1 MNNEEI
7 IEKAYKVGDPHP
19 KGKNLVW
26 TEYKP
31 GKFDWRQPKK
41 GAAPA
46 GGNSGGNAP
55 AGGNSGGNA
64 PAGGNS
70 GAKPTPAPAQG
81 NDGQEDDDE
90 STPKSG
96 YKKPAAKV
104 QYKGHD
110 EKFDIP
116 VPNQWTVKS
125 KAQGVTKTA
134 HLDKVMAMLEA
145 KTDDDL
151 LKILNNHS
159 LNRFQRQIAYDLAQ
173 SRGIPESKIDT
184 KGSLEDEWKKQESIY
199 NKTHAKNVADDDDT
213 EEDYELNGITVEE
226 CEEFMKEFPNGD
238 QGWREKNDKRVQK
251 KFNGL
256 STLVDRQ
263 RYDSFLDFQK
273 RQDADYLTPQEVV
286 CDLNADYLTFME
298 TDMSPL
304 FISAGGA
311 GAGKTYGFKKLAEE
325 LNVKKLDEGDDPATA
340 DWGYVNCANPKSEKE
355 FYEMLKKYN
364 GTDGSGRPHILVFD
378 DNDAIL
384 TGKQYRATM
393 KTIADTDPKS
403 RVFKDPDGNGMI
415 KFTGKIMIITNKTS
429 DGLISAAGNEGAED
443 VKAVLSRATKSDI
456 QFTVNENMEILE
468 DRYKTMGIDGLKMPP
483 SVEDKAREEVFQF
496 IKANKDKLDPAK
508 FTVRKFREIMVEV
521 QNEFIRTQH
530 SKNNAQIASLVGSG
544 RGWQKKAMGVLN
556 KADEELDIMKAEG
569 VDATPA
575 FKKMPK
581 EVKKKLADIKKKN
594 PKLFDE
600 LFGKR
605 ALAILDTDDEPSD
618 GMEEEDTEKGN
629 DFGSMSISEA
639 EELLLG

>member
-1 MNNEEI
+1 MNNEI
-7 IEKAYKVGDPHP
+7 IEKAKWNDGDINP
-19 KGKNLVW
+19 KNPSLVW
-26 TEYKP
+26 VASAAG
-31 GKFDWRQPKK
+31 GKGDWRKVKKTASNAQP
-41 GAAPA
+41 AA
-46 GGNSGGNAP
+46 GGGSGAQGGQGNAP
-55 AGGNSGGNA
+55 AQGGATPQPKSA
-64 PAGGNS
+64 PAKGNDD
-70 GAKPTPAPAQG
+70 
-81 NDGQEDDDE
+81 DGQEDGGN
-90 STPKSG
+90 KGG

-110 EKFDIP
+110 AKFDIP
-116 VPNQWTVKS
+116 VPNQWIVQS

-151 LKILNNHS
+151 LKVLNNHN
-159 LNRFQRQIAYDLAQ
+159 LNRYQRQIAYDLAQ
-173 SRGIPESKIDT
+173 SRGIDENKIDT
-184 KGSLEDEWKKQESIY
+184 KGSLEDSWKKQETIY
-199 NKTHAKNVADDDDT
+199 KQTHANKVSDEDDT
-213 EEDYELNGITVEE
+213 EEDYELNGITIDE
-226 CEEFMKEFPNGD
+226 CEEFMKQFPNGD

-251 KFNGL
+251 MFNGL
-256 STLVDRQ
+256 NTLVDRQ

-273 RQDADYLTPQEVV
+273 RQDPDYLAPQEVV

-325 LNVKKLDEGDDPATA
+325 LNIKKLDEGDDPTTA
-340 DWGYVNCANPKSEKE
+340 DWGYVNCGNPKSEKE
-355 FYEMLKKYN
+355 FYELLKKYN
-364 GTDGSGRPHILVFD
+364 GKDGSGRPHILVFD

-403 RVFKDPDGNGMI
+403 RVFKDPDGNGML
-415 KFTGKIMIITNKTS
+415 KFEGKIMIITNKTS
-429 DGLISAAGNEGAED
+429 DGLISAAGAEGAED

-483 SVEDKAREEVFQF
+483 SVESQAREEVFQF
-496 IKANKDKLDPAK
+496 IKANKDKLDPSK

-530 SKNNAQIASLVGSG
+530 SKNNAQIANLVGNG
-544 RGWQKKAMGVLN
+544 RGWQRKAMGVLN
-556 KADEELDIMKAEG
+556 KAEELDIMKAEEG
-569 VDATPA
+569 VEATPA

-581 EVKKKLADIKKKN
+581 EAKKKLAEIKKKN

-605 ALAILDTDDEPSD
+605 ALAILDSDDEPAD
-618 GMEEEDTEKGN
+618 DMEETEKGN
-629 DFGSMSISEA
+629 DFGAMSLAEA

>member
-1 MNNEEI
+1 MNSEEI
-7 IEKAYKVGDPHP
+7 IEKAHKVGDAHP

-31 GKFDWRQPKK
+31 GKFDWRPPKK
-41 GAAPA
+41 GDAPA
-46 GGNSGGNAP
+46 AGNSGSNTSTGGGNSDTKDAP
-55 AGGNSGGNA
+55 
-64 PAGGNS
+64 
-70 GAKPTPAPAQG
+70 QG
-81 NDGQEDDDE
+81 NNRQEDDDDLT
-90 STPKSG
+90 SKSG

-104 QYKGHD
+104 QYKRHN

-116 VPNQWTVKS
+116 VPNRWTVVS
-125 KAQGVTKTA
+125 IARGITKTA

-151 LKILNNHS
+151 LKVLNNHH
-159 LNRFQRQIAYDLAQ
+159 LNRFQRQIAYDIAQ

-184 KGSLEDEWKKQESIY
+184 RGSLEDEWKKQESIY
-199 NKTHAKNVADDDDT
+199 NKTHVNKVSDEDDT
-213 EEDYELNGITVEE
+213 EEDYELNGISVEE
-226 CEEFMKEFPNGD
+226 CEEFIREFPNGD
-238 QGWREKNDKRVQK
+238 QGWREKNDKRVQRM
-251 KFNGL
+251 FNGL

-263 RYDSFLDFQK
+263 RYDSFLDFKK
-273 RQDADYLTPQEVV
+273 RQDADYLTPHEVV

-325 LNVKKLDEGDDPATA
+325 LNVKKLEEGDDPATA
-340 DWGYVNCANPKSEKE
+340 DWGYVNCANPKSERE
-355 FYEMLKKYN
+355 FFEMLKKYN
-364 GTDGSGRPHILVFD
+364 GTDGSGRPHILLFD
-378 DNDAIL
+378 DSDAIL
-384 TGKQYRATM
+384 TSKQYRATM

-403 RVFKDPDGNGMI
+403 RVFKDPDGNGTI

-429 DGLISAAGNEGAED
+429 DGLISAAGSDGAED

-456 QFTVNENMEILE
+456 QFTVNENMEILKE
-468 DRYKTMGIDGLKMPP
+468 RYKTMGIDGLKMPP

-496 IKANKDKLDPAK
+496 IKDNKDKLDPAK

-521 QNEFIRTQH
+521 QNEFIRAHH
-530 SKNNAQIASLVGSG
+530 SKNNAQIASIVGSG

-556 KADEELDIMKAEG
+556 KADEELDIMKAED
-569 VDATPA
+569 VEATPA
-575 FKKMPK
+575 FKKMSK
-581 EVKKKLADIKKKN
+581 EAKKKLADIKKKN

-618 GMEEEDTEKGN
+618 DMEEEDTEKGN
-629 DFGSMSISEA
+629 DFGAMSLAEA

>member
-7 IEKAYKVGDPHP
+7 IEKAHKVGDPHP

-31 GKFDWRQPKK
+31 GKFDWRPPKK

-55 AGGNSGGNA
+55 AGGGNSGAQASPQG
-64 PAGGNS
+64 
-70 GAKPTPAPAQG
+70 GAKPTPAPAHG

-116 VPNQWTVKS
+116 VPNRWTVKS

-151 LKILNNHS
+151 LKVLNNHN

-184 KGSLEDEWKKQESIY
+184 KGSLEDEWKNQESIY
-199 NKTHAKNVADDDDT
+199 NKTHAKNVAEDDDT

-251 KFNGL
+251 MFNGL

-429 DGLISAAGNEGAED
+429 DGLISAAGSEGAED

-569 VDATPA
+569 VEATPA

-581 EVKKKLADIKKKN
+581 EAKKKLADIKKKN

-605 ALAILDTDDEPSD
+605 ALAILDNDDEPSD
-618 GMEEEDTEKGN
+618 DMEEEDTEKGN
-629 DFGSMSISEA
+629 DFDSMSLAEA

>member
-46 GGNSGGNAP
+46 GG
-55 AGGNSGGNA
+55 
-64 PAGGNS
+64 GNS
-70 GAKPTPAPAQG
+70 GAQAAPHGGAKPTTAPAQG

-90 STPKSG
+90 STHKSG

-151 LKILNNHS
+151 LKVLNNHN

-199 NKTHAKNVADDDDT
+199 NKTHAKNVAEDDDT

-238 QGWREKNDKRVQK
+238 LGWREKNDKRVQK
-251 KFNGL
+251 MFNGL
-256 STLVDRQ
+256 NTLVDRQ

-456 QFTVNENMEILE
+456 QFTVNENIEILE
-468 DRYKTMGIDGLKMPP
+468 NRYKTMGIDGLKMPP

-496 IKANKDKLDPAK
+496 IKANMDKLDPAK

-521 QNEFIRTQH
+521 QNEFIRNQH

-556 KADEELDIMKAEG
+556 KADEELDIMKADG
-569 VDATPA
+569 VEATPA

-581 EVKKKLADIKKKN
+581 EAKKKLADIKKKN

-605 ALAILDTDDEPSD
+605 ALAILDNDDEPSD
-618 GMEEEDTEKGN
+618 DMEEEDTEKGN
-629 DFGSMSISEA
+629 DFGSMSLAEA

>member
-7 IEKAYKVGDPHP
+7 IEKAHKVGDPHP

-31 GKFDWRQPKK
+31 GKFDWRPPKK

-55 AGGNSGGNA
+55 AGGGNSGAQAA
-64 PAGGNS
+64 PQG

-116 VPNQWTVKS
+116 VPNRWTVKS

-151 LKILNNHS
+151 LKVLNNHN

-184 KGSLEDEWKKQESIY
+184 KGSLEDEWKNQESIY
-199 NKTHAKNVADDDDT
+199 NKTHAKNVAEDDDT

-251 KFNGL
+251 MFNGL

-429 DGLISAAGNEGAED
+429 DGLISAAGSEGAED

-468 DRYKTMGIDGLKMPP
+468 DRYKTMGIDGLNMPP

-569 VDATPA
+569 VEATPA

-581 EVKKKLADIKKKN
+581 EAKKKLADIKKKN

-605 ALAILDTDDEPSD
+605 ALAILDNDDEPSD
-618 GMEEEDTEKGN
+618 DMEEEDTEKGN
-629 DFGSMSISEA
+629 DFGSMSLAEA